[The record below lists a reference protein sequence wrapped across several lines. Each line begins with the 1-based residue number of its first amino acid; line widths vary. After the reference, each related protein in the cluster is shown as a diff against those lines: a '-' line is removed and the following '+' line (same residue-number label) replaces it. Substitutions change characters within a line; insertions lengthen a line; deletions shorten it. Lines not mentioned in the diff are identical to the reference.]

1 MFYGFDPTLVLLVPA
16 IIIAAIASSRV
27 NSVFNRYSRIPN
39 VRGLTGEQAARI
51 MLDANGLRDVAIEPV
66 RGSLT
71 DNYDPRTKT
80 LRLSENVCNVQSV
93 GAVSVACHEA
103 GHALQHAYGYKP
115 LEIRSAI
122 VPVVNIAS
130 KASWILII
138 IGIMLMSRA
147 TDSIGTT
154 VFDIGVM
161 AFIAVVAFHLITLPV
176 ELNASSRAVAQ
187 MQSLQIVN
195 GEQEITGSRKVL
207 NAAAMTYIA
216 ALMISVV
223 NLIRILV
230 IRGRRN

>member
-1 MFYGFDPTLVLLVPA
+1 
-16 IIIAAIASSRV
+16 
-27 NSVFNRYSRIPN
+27 
-39 VRGLTGEQAARI
+39 
-51 MLDANGLRDVAIEPV
+51 
-66 RGSLT
+66 
-71 DNYDPRTKT
+71 
-80 LRLSENVCNVQSV
+80 
-93 GAVSVACHEA
+93 
-103 GHALQHAYGYKP
+103 
-115 LEIRSAI
+115 
-122 VPVVNIAS
+122 
-130 KASWILII
+130 
-138 IGIMLMSRA
+138 MSRA

-223 NLIRILV
+223 NLIRIFV

>member
-16 IIIAAIASSRV
+16 IIIATIASSRV

-80 LRLSENVCNVQSV
+80 LRLSESVCNVQSV

-216 ALMISVV
+216 ALMISVA

>member
-1 MFYGFDPTLVLLVPA
+1 
-16 IIIAAIASSRV
+16 
-27 NSVFNRYSRIPN
+27 
-39 VRGLTGEQAARI
+39 

-80 LRLSENVCNVQSV
+80 LRLSESVCNVQSV
-93 GAVSVACHEA
+93 GAVSVACHEV

-216 ALMISVV
+216 ALMISVA

>member
-27 NSVFNRYSRIPN
+27 NFVFNRYSRIPN

-51 MLDANGLRDVAIEPV
+51 MLDANGLQDVAIEPV

-80 LRLSENVCNVQSV
+80 LRLSESVCNVQSI

-216 ALMISVV
+216 ALMISVA

>member
-80 LRLSENVCNVQSV
+80 LRLSESVCNVQSV

-161 AFIAVVAFHLITLPV
+161 AFITVVAFHLITLPV

>member
-80 LRLSENVCNVQSV
+80 LRLSESVCNVQSV

-207 NAAAMTYIA
+207 NATAMTYIA